1 MIDITTVKLPTHFEQ
16 AEPLDN
22 DSRFQKVRIFIA
34 HTGVN
39 LNNSIFSKEV
49 LTDMIPSLANIPIL
63 GYIAENDSGEE
74 DFRGHEKKLS
84 VKDNKLNVSFNT
96 HAYGFIPEDNNA
108 HFETTGGKEWLV
120 ADGYLWTRFVD
131 AMELFNDDGYKG
143 QSMEIAN
150 GDGYTDDRGRVV
162 FTQATFTGLCILGD
176 DVAPA
181 MSGSTISMVFSKT
194 DFKQA
199 FEEMLAEF
207 TAEKGEYALATKKK
221 QNDEDEPVVDE
232 KKPTTGTEPK
242 SPEEAPTSSAGSTSS
257 QSADSGQETPASN
270 SASSDKSD
278 APASSPASSA
288 SAPSSASAEP
298 ANSGA
303 SGATDD
309 EHSESTMSADDDKKD
324 KEPKE
329 DDGQNQDNESEE
341 PESEPQDEPDEEKK
355 KSEQESCGGGKG
367 KKKAQFELNLSE
379 REYAFVNACESKYFN
394 NELMGVRPVE
404 VYEAYGIVL
413 VTDWNTHKSNYY
425 RIDYSVDDKDNIVLV
440 DKTEVFSTYLTAD
453 EVKKVESDR
462 TKLADLQS
470 QIEELTK
477 YKNGVEMSKKQK
489 ALDGAK
495 ERLTGEQVE
504 SIKANFEKMSV
515 EEVEKEIAYAV
526 YKSNNEFSA
535 VRQGVQAVKL
545 NGGKDDF
552 GYGTANHLFH

>member
-1 MIDITTVKLPTHFEQ
+1 MIDVTTVKLPTHFEQ

-84 VKDNKLNVSFNT
+84 IKDNKLNVSFNT

-221 QNDEDEPVVDE
+221 QNDKDEPVVDE

-242 SPEEAPTSSAGSTSS
+242 SPEKAPTSSAGSTSS

-270 SASSDKSD
+270 SASSDD
-278 APASSPASSA
+278 R
-288 SAPSSASAEP
+288 SAEP
-298 ANSGA
+298 AHSG
-303 SGATDD
+303 D
-309 EHSESTMSADDDKKD
+309 EHSEMSADDDKKD

-367 KKKAQFELNLSE
+367 KKKAQFELDLSE
-379 REYAFVNACESKYFN
+379 REYAFVNECESKYFN
-394 NELMGVRPVE
+394 NELTGVRPVE

-425 RIDYSVDDKDNIVLV
+425 RIDYSVDDKDNIVLG

-453 EVKKVESDR
+453 EVKKVEDAR
-462 TKLADLQS
+462 TKLADLQA
-470 QIEELTK
+470 QIKELTD
-477 YKNGVEMSKKQK
+477 YKNGVEMSKKQE
-489 ALDGAK
+489 ALDEAK
-495 ERLTGEQVE
+495 NQLTGEQVE
-504 SIKANFEKMSV
+504 SIKANFAKMSV
-515 EEVEKEIAYAV
+515 EEVEKEIAYTV
-526 YKSNNEFSA
+526 YKSNSEFSA

>member
-1 MIDITTVKLPTHFEQ
+1 MIDVTTVKLPTHFEQ
-16 AEPLDN
+16 AEPLDD

-194 DFKQA
+194 DFKEA

-221 QNDEDEPVVDE
+221 QNDKDEPVVDE

-242 SPEEAPTSSAGSTSS
+242 SPDKAPTSSAGSTS
-257 QSADSGQETPASN
+257 ADSGKEAPASN
-270 SASSDKSD
+270 ASSDKG
-278 APASSPASSA
+278 AEPAS

-303 SGATDD
+303 SSATNDE
-309 EHSESTMSADDDKKD
+309 EHSETMSADDDKKD

-329 DDGQNQDNESEE
+329 EDGQNQDGESEE
-341 PESEPQDEPDEEKK
+341 PKSEPKDEDEPDEEKK
-355 KSEQESCGGGKG
+355 KSEQESCGGGKS
-367 KKKAQFELNLSE
+367 KKKAQFELDLSE
-379 REYAFVNACESKYFN
+379 REYAFVDACENKYFN
-394 NELMGVRPVE
+394 NEMTGVRPIE
-404 VYEAYGIVL
+404 VYEAYGIVM
-413 VTDWNTHKSNYY
+413 VTNWNTHKSNYY
-425 RIDYSVDDKDNIVLV
+425 RVDYSVDDNDNIVLG

-453 EVKKVESDR
+453 EAKKVESDR

-526 YKSNNEFSA
+526 YKSNSEFSVA
-535 VRQGVQAVKL
+535 RQGVQAVKL
-545 NGGKDDF
+545 NGGNDDF

>member
-1 MIDITTVKLPTHFEQ
+1 MIDVTTVKLPTHFEQ
-16 AEPLDN
+16 AEPLEN

-63 GYIAENDSGEE
+63 GYIAENDSGED

-131 AMELFNDDGYKG
+131 AMELFDDDGYKG
-143 QSMEIAN
+143 QSMEITN

-194 DFKQA
+194 DFKEA

-221 QNDEDEPVVDE
+221 QNDKDEPVVDE
-232 KKPTTGTEPK
+232 KKPTTGTKPQ
-242 SPEEAPTSSAGSTSS
+242 SPEKVPTSSAGSTGS
-257 QSADSGQETPASN
+257 QSAASGKGTPAS
-270 SASSDKSD
+270 SASSDKS
-278 APASSPASSA
+278 AEPASSA
-288 SAPSSASAEP
+288 SSAPSSASAEP
-298 ANSGA
+298 ANSSA
-303 SGATDD
+303 SGATTDD
-309 EHSESTMSADDDKKD
+309 EHSETMSADDDKKD
-324 KEPKE
+324 KESKE
-329 DDGQNQDNESEE
+329 DDGQNQGNESEE
-341 PESEPQDEPDEEKK
+341 PESMPQDEPDEEKK
-355 KSEQESCGGGKG
+355 KSEQESCGGGKS
-367 KKKAQFELNLSE
+367 KKKAQFELDLSE
-379 REYAFVNACESKYFN
+379 REYAFIDACESKYFN
-394 NELMGVRPVE
+394 NEMTGVRPVE

-425 RIDYSVDDKDNIVLV
+425 RIDYSVDDNDNIVLG

-526 YKSNNEFSA
+526 YKSNSEFSVA
-535 VRQGVQAVKL
+535 RQGVQAVKL

>member
-1 MIDITTVKLPTHFEQ
+1 MIDVTTVKLPTHFEQ
-16 AEPLDN
+16 AEPLDD

-63 GYIAENDSGEE
+63 GYIAENASGED

-194 DFKQA
+194 DFKEA

-221 QNDEDEPVVDE
+221 QNDKDEPVVDE

-242 SPEEAPTSSAGSTSS
+242 SPDKAPTSSAGSTS
-257 QSADSGQETPASN
+257 ADSGKEAPASN
-270 SASSDKSD
+270 ASSDKG
-278 APASSPASSA
+278 AEPAS

-303 SGATDD
+303 SSATNDE
-309 EHSESTMSADDDKKD
+309 EHSETMSADDDKKD

-329 DDGQNQDNESEE
+329 EDGQNQGKESEE
-341 PESEPQDEPDEEKK
+341 PESEPKDEDEPDEEKK
-355 KSEQESCGGGKG
+355 KSEQESCGGGKS
-367 KKKAQFELNLSE
+367 KKKAQFELDLSE
-379 REYAFVNACESKYFN
+379 REYAFVDACENKYFN
-394 NELMGVRPVE
+394 NEMTGVRPIE
-404 VYEAYGIVL
+404 VYEAYGIVM
-413 VTDWNTHKSNYY
+413 VTNWNTHKSNYY
-425 RIDYSVDDKDNIVLV
+425 RVDYSVDDNDNIVLG

-545 NGGKDDF
+545 NDGKDDF

>member
-1 MIDITTVKLPTHFEQ
+1 MIDVTTVKLPTHFEE
-16 AEPLDN
+16 AEPLEN

-63 GYIAENDSGEE
+63 GYIAENDSGED

-131 AMELFNDDGYKG
+131 AMELFDDDGYKG
-143 QSMEIAN
+143 QSMEITN

-194 DFKQA
+194 DFKEA

-221 QNDEDEPVVDE
+221 QNDKDEPVVDE
-232 KKPTTGTEPK
+232 KKPTTGTKPQ
-242 SPEEAPTSSAGSTSS
+242 SPEKVPTSSAGSTGS
-257 QSADSGQETPASN
+257 QSAASGKGTPAS
-270 SASSDKSD
+270 SASSDKS
-278 APASSPASSA
+278 AEPASSA
-288 SAPSSASAEP
+288 SSAPSSASAEP
-298 ANSGA
+298 ANSSA
-303 SGATDD
+303 SGATTDD
-309 EHSESTMSADDDKKD
+309 EHSETMSADDDKKD
-324 KEPKE
+324 KESKE
-329 DDGQNQDNESEE
+329 DDGQDQGNESEE
-341 PESEPQDEPDEEKK
+341 PESKPQDEPDEEKK
-355 KSEQESCGGGKG
+355 KSEQESCGGSKS
-367 KKKAQFELNLSE
+367 KKKAQFELDLSE
-379 REYAFVNACESKYFN
+379 REYAFIDACESKYFN
-394 NELMGVRPVE
+394 NEMTGVRPVE

-425 RIDYSVDDKDNIVLV
+425 RIDYSVDDNDNIVLG

-504 SIKANFEKMSV
+504 SIKANFAKMSV

-526 YKSNNEFSA
+526 YKSSNEFSVA
-535 VRQGVQAVKL
+535 RQGVQAVKL

>member
-1 MIDITTVKLPTHFEQ
+1 M
-16 AEPLDN
+16 
-22 DSRFQKVRIFIA
+22 
-34 HTGVN
+34 
-39 LNNSIFSKEV
+39 
-49 LTDMIPSLANIPIL
+49 
-63 GYIAENDSGEE
+63 
-74 DFRGHEKKLS
+74 S

-108 HFETTGGKEWLV
+108 RFETTGGKEWLV

-131 AMELFNDDGYKG
+131 AMELFDDDGYKG
-143 QSMEIAN
+143 QSMEITN

-194 DFKQA
+194 DFKEA

-221 QNDEDEPVVDE
+221 QNDKDEPVVDE
-232 KKPTTGTEPK
+232 KKPTTGTKPQ
-242 SPEEAPTSSAGSTSS
+242 SPEKVPTSSAGSTGS
-257 QSADSGQETPASN
+257 QSAASGKGTPAS
-270 SASSDKSD
+270 SASSDKS
-278 APASSPASSA
+278 AEPASSA
-288 SAPSSASAEP
+288 SSAPSSASAEP
-298 ANSGA
+298 ANSSA
-303 SGATDD
+303 SGATTDD
-309 EHSESTMSADDDKKD
+309 EHSETMSADDDKKD
-324 KEPKE
+324 KESKE
-329 DDGQNQDNESEE
+329 DDGQNQGNESEE
-341 PESEPQDEPDEEKK
+341 PESKPQDEPDEEKK
-355 KSEQESCGGGKG
+355 KSEQESCGGGKS
-367 KKKAQFELNLSE
+367 KKKAQFELDLSE
-379 REYAFVNACESKYFN
+379 REYAFIDACESKYFN
-394 NELMGVRPVE
+394 NEMTGVRPVE

-425 RIDYSVDDKDNIVLV
+425 RIDYSVDDNDNIVLG

-526 YKSNNEFSA
+526 YKSNSEFSVA
-535 VRQGVQAVKL
+535 RQGVQAVKL

>member
-1 MIDITTVKLPTHFEQ
+1 MIDVTTVKLPTHFEQ
-16 AEPLDN
+16 AEPLDD

-63 GYIAENDSGEE
+63 GYIAENDSGED

-194 DFKQA
+194 DFKEA

-221 QNDEDEPVVDE
+221 QNDKDESVVDE

-242 SPEEAPTSSAGSTSS
+242 SPDKAPTSSAGSTS
-257 QSADSGQETPASN
+257 ADSGKEAPASN
-270 SASSDKSD
+270 ASSDKG
-278 APASSPASSA
+278 AEPAS

-303 SGATDD
+303 SSATNDE
-309 EHSESTMSADDDKKD
+309 EHSETMSADDDKKD

-329 DDGQNQDNESEE
+329 EDGQNQGKESEE
-341 PESEPQDEPDEEKK
+341 PESEPKDEDEPDEEKK
-355 KSEQESCGGGKG
+355 KSEQESCGGGKS
-367 KKKAQFELNLSE
+367 KKKAQFELDLSE
-379 REYAFVNACESKYFN
+379 REYAFVDACENKYFN
-394 NELMGVRPVE
+394 NEMTGVRPIE
-404 VYEAYGIVL
+404 VYEAYGIVM

-425 RIDYSVDDKDNIVLV
+425 RVDYSVDDNDNIVLG

-477 YKNGVEMSKKQK
+477 YKNGIEMSKKQK

-526 YKSNNEFSA
+526 YKSNSEFSVA
-535 VRQGVQAVKL
+535 RQGVQAVKL

>member
-1 MIDITTVKLPTHFEQ
+1 MIDVTTVKLPTHFEQ
-16 AEPLDN
+16 AEPLDD

-194 DFKQA
+194 DFKEA

-221 QNDEDEPVVDE
+221 QNDKDEPVVDE

-242 SPEEAPTSSAGSTSS
+242 SPDKAPTSSAGSTS
-257 QSADSGQETPASN
+257 ADSGKEAPASN
-270 SASSDKSD
+270 ASSDKG
-278 APASSPASSA
+278 AEPAS

-303 SGATDD
+303 SSATNDE
-309 EHSESTMSADDDKKD
+309 EHSETMSADDDKKD

-329 DDGQNQDNESEE
+329 EDGQNQDGESEE
-341 PESEPQDEPDEEKK
+341 PESEPQDEDEPDEEKK
-355 KSEQESCGGGKG
+355 KSEQESCGGGKS
-367 KKKAQFELNLSE
+367 KKKAQFELDLSE
-379 REYAFVNACESKYFN
+379 REYAFVDACENKYFN
-394 NELMGVRPVE
+394 NEMTSVRPVE
-404 VYEAYGIVL
+404 VYEAYGIVM
-413 VTDWNTHKSNYY
+413 VTDWNTNKSNYY
-425 RIDYSVDDKDNIVLV
+425 RVDYSVDDNDNIVLG
-440 DKTEVFSTYLTAD
+440 DKTEVFLTYLTAD
-453 EVKKVESDR
+453 EVKKVEDDR
-462 TKLADLQS
+462 TKLADLQA
-470 QIEELTK
+470 QIKELTD

-545 NGGKDDF
+545 NGGNDDF

>member
-1 MIDITTVKLPTHFEQ
+1 MIDVTTVKLPTHFEQ
-16 AEPLDN
+16 AEPLEN

-63 GYIAENDSGEE
+63 GYIAENDSGED

-131 AMELFNDDGYKG
+131 AMELFDDDGYKG

-194 DFKQA
+194 DFKEA

-221 QNDEDEPVVDE
+221 QNDKDEPVVDE
-232 KKPTTGTEPK
+232 KKPTTGTKPQ
-242 SPEEAPTSSAGSTSS
+242 SPEKVPTSSAGSTGS
-257 QSADSGQETPASN
+257 QSAASGKGTPAS
-270 SASSDKSD
+270 SASSDKS
-278 APASSPASSA
+278 AEPASSA
-288 SAPSSASAEP
+288 SSAPSSASAEP
-298 ANSGA
+298 ANSSA
-303 SGATDD
+303 SGATTDD
-309 EHSESTMSADDDKKD
+309 EHSETMSADDDKKD
-324 KEPKE
+324 KESKE
-329 DDGQNQDNESEE
+329 DDGQNQGNESEE
-341 PESEPQDEPDEEKK
+341 PESKPQDEPDEEKK
-355 KSEQESCGGGKG
+355 KSEQESCGGGKS
-367 KKKAQFELNLSE
+367 KKKAQFELDLSE
-379 REYAFVNACESKYFN
+379 REYAFIDACESKYFN
-394 NELMGVRPVE
+394 NEMTGVRPVE

-425 RIDYSVDDKDNIVLV
+425 RIDYSVDDNDNIVLG
-440 DKTEVFSTYLTAD
+440 DKTEVFSTFLTAD
-453 EVKKVESDR
+453 EVKKVEDDR

-504 SIKANFEKMSV
+504 SIKANFAKMSV

-526 YKSNNEFSA
+526 YKSNSEFSA

>member
-1 MIDITTVKLPTHFEQ
+1 MIDVTTVKLPTHFEQ
-16 AEPLDN
+16 AEPLEN

-63 GYIAENDSGEE
+63 GYIAENDSGED

-131 AMELFNDDGYKG
+131 AMELFDDDGYKG
-143 QSMEIAN
+143 QSMEITN

-194 DFKQA
+194 DFKEA

-221 QNDEDEPVVDE
+221 QNDKDEPVVDE
-232 KKPTTGTEPK
+232 KKPTTGTKPQ
-242 SPEEAPTSSAGSTSS
+242 SPEKVPTSSAGSTGS
-257 QSADSGQETPASN
+257 QSAASGKGTPAS
-270 SASSDKSD
+270 SASSDKS
-278 APASSPASSA
+278 AEPASSA
-288 SAPSSASAEP
+288 SSAPSSASAEP
-298 ANSGA
+298 ANSSA
-303 SGATDD
+303 SGATTDD
-309 EHSESTMSADDDKKD
+309 EHSETMSADDDKKD
-324 KEPKE
+324 KESKE
-329 DDGQNQDNESEE
+329 DDGQNQGNESEE
-341 PESEPQDEPDEEKK
+341 PESKPQDEPDEEKK
-355 KSEQESCGGGKG
+355 KSEQESCGGGKS
-367 KKKAQFELNLSE
+367 KKKAQFELDLSE
-379 REYAFVNACESKYFN
+379 REYAFIDACESKYFN
-394 NELMGVRPVE
+394 NEMTGVRPVE

-425 RIDYSVDDKDNIVLV
+425 RIDYSVDDNDNIVLG

-504 SIKANFEKMSV
+504 SIKANFAKMSV

-526 YKSNNEFSA
+526 YKSSNEFSVA
-535 VRQGVQAVKL
+535 RQGVQAVKL

>member
-1 MIDITTVKLPTHFEQ
+1 MIDVTTVKLPTHFEQ
-16 AEPLDN
+16 AEPLEN

-63 GYIAENDSGEE
+63 GYIAENDSGED

-108 HFETTGGKEWLV
+108 RFETTGGKEWLV

-143 QSMEIAN
+143 QSMEITN

-194 DFKQA
+194 DFKEA

-221 QNDEDEPVVDE
+221 QNDKDEPVVDE
-232 KKPTTGTEPK
+232 KKPTTGTKPQ
-242 SPEEAPTSSAGSTSS
+242 SPEKVPTSSAGSTGS
-257 QSADSGQETPASN
+257 QSAASGKGT
-270 SASSDKSD
+270 
-278 APASSPASSA
+278 PASSA
-288 SAPSSASAEP
+288 SADKSAEPASSASSAPSSASAEP
-298 ANSGA
+298 ANSSA
-303 SGATDD
+303 SGATTDD
-309 EHSESTMSADDDKKD
+309 EHSETMSADDDKKD
-324 KEPKE
+324 KESKE
-329 DDGQNQDNESEE
+329 DDGQNQGNESEE
-341 PESEPQDEPDEEKK
+341 PESKPQDEPDEEKK
-355 KSEQESCGGGKG
+355 KSEQESCGGGKS
-367 KKKAQFELNLSE
+367 KKKAQFELDLSE
-379 REYAFVNACESKYFN
+379 REYAFIDACESKYFN
-394 NELMGVRPVE
+394 NEMTGVRPVE

-425 RIDYSVDDKDNIVLV
+425 RIDYSVDDNDNIVLG

-526 YKSNNEFSA
+526 YKSNSEFSVA
-535 VRQGVQAVKL
+535 RQGVQAVKL

>member
-1 MIDITTVKLPTHFEQ
+1 MIDVTTVKLPTHFEQ

-63 GYIAENDSGEE
+63 GYIAENDSGED

-108 HFETTGGKEWLV
+108 RFETTGGKEWLV

-131 AMELFNDDGYKG
+131 AMELFDDDGYKG

-194 DFKQA
+194 DFKEA

-221 QNDEDEPVVDE
+221 QNDKDEPVVDE
-232 KKPTTGTEPK
+232 KKPTTGIKPQ
-242 SPEEAPTSSAGSTSS
+242 SPEKVPTSSAGSTGS
-257 QSADSGQETPASN
+257 QSAASGKGTPAS
-270 SASSDKSD
+270 SASSDKS
-278 APASSPASSA
+278 AEPASSA
-288 SAPSSASAEP
+288 SSAPSSASAEP
-298 ANSGA
+298 ANSSA
-303 SGATDD
+303 SGATTDD
-309 EHSESTMSADDDKKD
+309 EHSETMSADDDKKD

-329 DDGQNQDNESEE
+329 DDGQNQGNESEE
-341 PESEPQDEPDEEKK
+341 PESKPQDEPDEEKK
-355 KSEQESCGGGKG
+355 KSEQESCGDGKS
-367 KKKAQFELNLSE
+367 KKKAQFELDLSE
-379 REYAFVNACESKYFN
+379 REYAFIDACESKYFN
-394 NELMGVRPVE
+394 NEMTGVRPVE

-425 RIDYSVDDKDNIVLV
+425 RIDYSVDDNDNIVLG

-526 YKSNNEFSA
+526 YKSNSEFSVA
-535 VRQGVQAVKL
+535 RQGVQAVKL

>member
-1 MIDITTVKLPTHFEQ
+1 MIDVTTVKLPTHFEQ

-221 QNDEDEPVVDE
+221 QNDKDEPVVDE

-242 SPEEAPTSSAGSTSS
+242 SPEKAPTSSAGSTSS
-257 QSADSGQETPASN
+257 QSADSGKETPAS
-270 SASSDKSD
+270 SASSDKSA
-278 APASSPASSA
+278 APASSSDDK
-288 SAPSSASAEP
+288 SAEP
-298 ANSGA
+298 ANSSA
-303 SGATDD
+303 SGANTDD

-367 KKKAQFELNLSE
+367 KKKAQFELALDDRE
-379 REYAFVNACESKYFN
+379 RAFVDGCESKYFN
-394 NELMGVRPVE
+394 GKPMGLVPVE
-404 VYEAYGIVL
+404 VYEAYGIVKL
-413 VTDWNTHKSNYY
+413 VDWDTYDKNYY
-425 RIDYSVDDKDNIVLV
+425 RIEYSVDDNDNIVIG
-440 DKTEVFSTYLTAD
+440 DKIEVFPTFLTAD
-453 EVKKVESDR
+453 EVKKVEDDR
-462 TKLADLQS
+462 TKLADLQA
-470 QIEELTK
+470 QIKELTD
-477 YKNGVEMSKKQK
+477 YKNGVEMSKKQE
-489 ALDGAK
+489 ALDEAK
-495 ERLTGEQVE
+495 NQLTGEQVE
-504 SIKANFEKMSV
+504 SIKDNFAKMSV

-526 YKSNNEFSA
+526 YKSNSEFSA

>member
-1 MIDITTVKLPTHFEQ
+1 MIDVTTVKLPTHFEE
-16 AEPLDN
+16 AEPLEN

-63 GYIAENDSGEE
+63 GYIAENDSGED

-131 AMELFNDDGYKG
+131 AMELFDDDGYKG
-143 QSMEIAN
+143 QSMEITN

-194 DFKQA
+194 DFKEA

-221 QNDEDEPVVDE
+221 QNDKDEPVVDE
-232 KKPTTGTEPK
+232 KKPTTGTKPQ
-242 SPEEAPTSSAGSTSS
+242 SPEKVPTSSAGSTGS
-257 QSADSGQETPASN
+257 QSAASGKGTPAS
-270 SASSDKSD
+270 SASSDKS
-278 APASSPASSA
+278 AEPASSA
-288 SAPSSASAEP
+288 SSAPSSASAEP
-298 ANSGA
+298 ANSSA
-303 SGATDD
+303 SGATTDD
-309 EHSESTMSADDDKKD
+309 EHSETMSADDDKKD
-324 KEPKE
+324 KESKE
-329 DDGQNQDNESEE
+329 DDGQNQGNESEE
-341 PESEPQDEPDEEKK
+341 PESKPQDEPDEEKK
-355 KSEQESCGGGKG
+355 KSEQESCGGGKS
-367 KKKAQFELNLSE
+367 KKKAQFELDLSE
-379 REYAFVNACESKYFN
+379 REYAFIDACESKYFN
-394 NELMGVRPVE
+394 NEMTGVRPVE

-425 RIDYSVDDKDNIVLV
+425 RIDYSVDDNDNIVLG
-440 DKTEVFSTYLTAD
+440 DKTEVFSTFLTAD
-453 EVKKVESDR
+453 EVKKVEDDR

-526 YKSNNEFSA
+526 YKSNSEFSVA
-535 VRQGVQAVKL
+535 RQGVQAVKL

>member
-1 MIDITTVKLPTHFEQ
+1 MIDVTTVKLPTHFEQ
-16 AEPLDN
+16 AEPLEN

-63 GYIAENDSGEE
+63 GYIAENDSGED

-108 HFETTGGKEWLV
+108 RFETTGGKEWLV

-131 AMELFNDDGYKG
+131 AMELFDDDGYKG
-143 QSMEIAN
+143 QSMEITN

-194 DFKQA
+194 DFKEA

-221 QNDEDEPVVDE
+221 QNDKDEPVVDE
-232 KKPTTGTEPK
+232 KKPTTGTKPQ
-242 SPEEAPTSSAGSTSS
+242 SPEKVPTSSAGSTGS
-257 QSADSGQETPASN
+257 QSAASGKGTPAS
-270 SASSDKSD
+270 SASSDKS
-278 APASSPASSA
+278 AEPASSA
-288 SAPSSASAEP
+288 SSAPSSASAEP
-298 ANSGA
+298 ANSSA
-303 SGATDD
+303 SGATTDD
-309 EHSESTMSADDDKKD
+309 EHSETMSADDDKKD
-324 KEPKE
+324 KESKE
-329 DDGQNQDNESEE
+329 DDGQNQGNESEE
-341 PESEPQDEPDEEKK
+341 PESKPQDEPDEEKK
-355 KSEQESCGGGKG
+355 KSEQESCGGGKS
-367 KKKAQFELNLSE
+367 KKKAQFELDLSE
-379 REYAFVNACESKYFN
+379 REYAFIDACESKYFN
-394 NELMGVRPVE
+394 NEMTGVRPVE

-425 RIDYSVDDKDNIVLV
+425 RIDYSVDDNDNIVLG

-526 YKSNNEFSA
+526 YKSNSEFSVA
-535 VRQGVQAVKL
+535 RQGVQAVKL

>member
-1 MIDITTVKLPTHFEQ
+1 MIDVTTVKLPTHFEQ

-39 LNNSIFSKEV
+39 LNNSIFSKKV

-63 GYIAENDSGEE
+63 GYIAENDSGED

-221 QNDEDEPVVDE
+221 QNDKDEPVVDE

-242 SPEEAPTSSAGSTSS
+242 SPDKAPTSSAGSTS
-257 QSADSGQETPASN
+257 ADSGKEAPASN
-270 SASSDKSD
+270 ASSDKG
-278 APASSPASSA
+278 AEPAS

-303 SGATDD
+303 SSATNDE
-309 EHSESTMSADDDKKD
+309 EHSETMSADDDKKD

-329 DDGQNQDNESEE
+329 EDGQNQGKESEE
-341 PESEPQDEPDEEKK
+341 PESEPKDEDEPDEEKK
-355 KSEQESCGGGKG
+355 KSEQESCGGGKS
-367 KKKAQFELNLSE
+367 KKKAQFELDLSE
-379 REYAFVNACESKYFN
+379 REYAFVDACENKYFN
-394 NELMGVRPVE
+394 NEMTGVRPIE
-404 VYEAYGIVL
+404 VYEAYGIVM
-413 VTDWNTHKSNYY
+413 VTNWNTHKSNYY
-425 RIDYSVDDKDNIVLV
+425 RVDYSVDDNDNIVLG

>member
-1 MIDITTVKLPTHFEQ
+1 MIDVTTVKLPTHFEQ

-221 QNDEDEPVVDE
+221 QNDKDEPVVDE
-232 KKPTTGTEPK
+232 KKPATGTKPQ
-242 SPEEAPTSSAGSTSS
+242 SPEKVPTSSAGSTGS
-257 QSADSGQETPASN
+257 QSADSGKGTPAS
-270 SASSDKSD
+270 SASSDKS
-278 APASSPASSA
+278 AEPASSA
-288 SAPSSASAEP
+288 SSAPSSASAEP
-298 ANSGA
+298 ANSSA
-303 SGATDD
+303 SGATTDD
-309 EHSESTMSADDDKKD
+309 EHSETMSADDDKKD

-329 DDGQNQDNESEE
+329 DDGQNQGNESEE
-341 PESEPQDEPDEEKK
+341 PESKPQDEPDEEKK
-355 KSEQESCGGGKG
+355 KSEQESCGGSKS
-367 KKKAQFELNLSE
+367 KKKAQFELDLSE
-379 REYAFVNACESKYFN
+379 REYAFIDACESKYFN
-394 NELMGVRPVE
+394 NEMTGVRPVE

-425 RIDYSVDDKDNIVLV
+425 RIDYSVDDNDNIVLG

-453 EVKKVESDR
+453 EVKKVEDDR
-462 TKLADLQS
+462 TKLADLQA
-470 QIEELTK
+470 QIKELTD
-477 YKNGVEMSKKQK
+477 YKNGVEMSKKQE
-489 ALDGAK
+489 ALDEAK
-495 ERLTGEQVE
+495 NQLTGEQVE
-504 SIKANFEKMSV
+504 SIKANFAKMSV

-526 YKSNNEFSA
+526 YKSNSEFSV

>member
-1 MIDITTVKLPTHFEQ
+1 MIDVTTVKLPTHFEQ

-221 QNDEDEPVVDE
+221 QNDKDEPVVDE

-270 SASSDKSD
+270 SASSDKSA
-278 APASSPASSA
+278 APASSSDDK
-288 SAPSSASAEP
+288 SAEP
-298 ANSGA
+298 ANSA
-303 SGATDD
+303 SGATTDD
-309 EHSESTMSADDDKKD
+309 EHSETTMSADDDKKD
-324 KEPKE
+324 KEPK
-329 DDGQNQDNESEE
+329 E

-394 NELMGVRPVE
+394 NELTGVRPVE

-453 EVKKVESDR
+453 EVKKVEDDR
-462 TKLADLQS
+462 TKLADLQA
-470 QIEELTK
+470 QIKELTD
-477 YKNGVEMSKKQK
+477 YKNGVEMSKKQE
-489 ALDGAK
+489 ALDEAK
-495 ERLTGEQVE
+495 NQLTGEQVE
-504 SIKANFEKMSV
+504 SIKANFAKMSV

-526 YKSNNEFSA
+526 YKSNSEFSA

>member
-1 MIDITTVKLPTHFEQ
+1 MIDVTTVKLPTHFEQ

-63 GYIAENDSGEE
+63 GYIAENDSGED

-194 DFKQA
+194 DFKEA

-221 QNDEDEPVVDE
+221 QNDKDEPVVDE
-232 KKPTTGTEPK
+232 KKPTTGTESK
-242 SPEEAPTSSAGSTSS
+242 SPEKAPTSS
-257 QSADSGQETPASN
+257 QSANSGKEAPASN
-270 SASSDKSD
+270 ASSDKSA
-278 APASSPASSA
+278 APAS
-288 SAPSSASAEP
+288 SAPSSANAEP
-298 ANSGA
+298 ANSSA
-303 SGATDD
+303 SGATNNE
-309 EHSESTMSADDDKKD
+309 EHSETMSADNDKKD
-324 KEPKE
+324 K
-329 DDGQNQDNESEE
+329 
-341 PESEPQDEPDEEKK
+341 EPDEEKK
-355 KSEQESCGGGKG
+355 KSEQESCGGGKS
-367 KKKAQFELNLSE
+367 KKKAQFELDLSE
-379 REYAFVNACESKYFN
+379 REYAFVDACESKYFN
-394 NELMGVRPVE
+394 NELTGVRPIE

-413 VTDWNTHKSNYY
+413 VTDWNTNKSNYY
-425 RIDYSVDDKDNIVLV
+425 RVDYSVDDNDNIVLG

>member
-1 MIDITTVKLPTHFEQ
+1 MIDVTTVKLPTHFEQ

-63 GYIAENDSGEE
+63 GYIAENDSGED

-108 HFETTGGKEWLV
+108 RFETTGGKEWLV

-131 AMELFNDDGYKG
+131 AMELFDDDGYKG

-194 DFKQA
+194 DFKEA

-221 QNDEDEPVVDE
+221 QNDKDEPVVDE
-232 KKPTTGTEPK
+232 KKPTTGIKPQ
-242 SPEEAPTSSAGSTSS
+242 SPEKVPTSSAGSTGS
-257 QSADSGQETPASN
+257 QSAASGKGTPAS
-270 SASSDKSD
+270 SASSDKS
-278 APASSPASSA
+278 AEPASSA
-288 SAPSSASAEP
+288 SSAPSSASAEP
-298 ANSGA
+298 ANSSA
-303 SGATDD
+303 SGATTDD
-309 EHSESTMSADDDKKD
+309 EHSETMSADDDKKD

-329 DDGQNQDNESEE
+329 DDGQNQGNESEE
-341 PESEPQDEPDEEKK
+341 PESKPQDEPDEEKK
-355 KSEQESCGGGKG
+355 KSEQESCGDGKS
-367 KKKAQFELNLSE
+367 KKKAQFELDLSE
-379 REYAFVNACESKYFN
+379 REYAFIDACESKYFN
-394 NELMGVRPVE
+394 NEMTGVRPVE

-425 RIDYSVDDKDNIVLV
+425 RIDYSVDDNDNIVLG

-477 YKNGVEMSKKQK
+477 YKNGIEMSKKQK

-526 YKSNNEFSA
+526 YKSNSEFSVA
-535 VRQGVQAVKL
+535 RQGVQAVKL

>member
-1 MIDITTVKLPTHFEQ
+1 MIDVTTVKLPTHFEQ
-16 AEPLDN
+16 AEPLEN

-63 GYIAENDSGEE
+63 GYIAENDSGED

-131 AMELFNDDGYKG
+131 AMELFDDDGYKG
-143 QSMEIAN
+143 QSMEITN

-194 DFKQA
+194 DFKEA

-221 QNDEDEPVVDE
+221 QNDKDEPVVDE
-232 KKPTTGTEPK
+232 KKPTTGTKPQ
-242 SPEEAPTSSAGSTSS
+242 SPEKVPTSSAGSTGS
-257 QSADSGQETPASN
+257 QSAASGKGTPAS
-270 SASSDKSD
+270 SASSDKS
-278 APASSPASSA
+278 AEPASSA
-288 SAPSSASAEP
+288 SSAPSSASAEP
-298 ANSGA
+298 ANSSA
-303 SGATDD
+303 SGATTDD
-309 EHSESTMSADDDKKD
+309 EHSETMSADDDKKD
-324 KEPKE
+324 KESKE
-329 DDGQNQDNESEE
+329 DDGQNQGNESEE
-341 PESEPQDEPDEEKK
+341 PESKPQDEPDEEKK
-355 KSEQESCGGGKG
+355 KSEQESCGGGKS
-367 KKKAQFELNLSE
+367 KKKAQFELDLSE
-379 REYAFVNACESKYFN
+379 REYAFIDACESKYFN
-394 NELMGVRPVE
+394 NEMTGVRPVE

-425 RIDYSVDDKDNIVLV
+425 RIDYSVDDNDNIVLG

-526 YKSNNEFSA
+526 YKSNSEFSVA
-535 VRQGVQAVKL
+535 RQGVQAVKL